1 MELSR
6 FNFTYEYVYNLIEKG
21 VIEDINKVVPVMGG
35 LTLLHIATF
44 NNDKKLVDY
53 LLRKKA
59 DVHSKS
65 QYWGTVLHTAVIME
79 YLAITESL
87 INYGADVN
95 ARLLVFSYVT
105 RYQLTVVKNDEEIPE
120 FLLKRDD
127 DVSTILHQ
135 YKLCTAR
142 TPLQTAVERN
152 KEEMVELLLK
162 SNADPNLDTDT
173 IQTPLIR
180 AILNRNSTII
190 KHFLA
195 YSAAVDSVCVISPLH
210 LAVDIRNSEAVES
223 ILNDGMV
230 NINIVNE
237 RKNSAFHFAVSV
249 KDDNIIRQLL
259 NAGVDINLKNVYDET
274 AFTSEVFRP
283 RKVND
288 TFTEH
293 IAKLSAANFYVNEE
307 NLAVVNSKKFG
318 ELRDQCLSEIE
329 KMKIT
334 YIGTSNVTIYNV
346 LCNKCEHKL
355 AVSLSY
361 VSDSSISDLDIQSLY
376 PLYCGMISYRLK
388 KALGR
393 KKLLVNAISLT
404 NDIFDE
410 IQLPSTFTRDI
421 FKLLTNKDLK
431 KLQ

>member
-1 MELSR
+1 
-6 FNFTYEYVYNLIEKG
+6 
-21 VIEDINKVVPVMGG
+21 MGG

-65 QYWGTVLHTAVIME
+65 QYWGTVLHTAVMME

-95 ARLLVFSYVT
+95 ARLFVPSYVT
-105 RYQLTVVKNDEEIPE
+105 CFPYAVSRNDEEIPE

-127 DVSTILHQ
+127 IVSTILNR
-135 YKLCTAR
+135 YEWCPAR
-142 TPLQTAVERN
+142 TALQIAVDRN
-152 KEEMVELLLK
+152 NEKMVELLLK
-162 SNADPNLDTDT
+162 SNADPNLGPHLDGRLLIIHAI
-173 IQTPLIR
+173 IQGNLLITE
-180 AILNRNSTII
+180 LL
-190 KHFLA
+190 LA
-195 YSAAVDSVCVISPLH
+195 YGADVNSEGGYLSPEESALH
-210 LAVDIRNSEAVES
+210 FAAKVRSSEAVEL
-223 ILNDGMV
+223 ILNDSMV
-230 NINIVNE
+230 DINRVE
-237 RKNSAFHFAVSV
+237 VCKNSALHYAVIE

-259 NAGVDINLKNVYDET
+259 NAGVDINLKNVDGET
-274 AFTSEVFRP
+274 AFTLKIIHSQ
-283 RKVND
+283 KVND

-293 IAKLSAANFYVNEE
+293 IAKLSAANFYVSKE
-307 NLAVVNSKKFG
+307 NLAVVNSEKFG
-318 ELRDQCLSEIE
+318 ELRDQCLSEIK

-334 YIGTSNVTIYNV
+334 YVGTSNVTIYNI

-361 VSDSSISDLDIQSLY
+361 VSDSTISDLDIQSLF
-376 PLYCGMISYRLK
+376 PLYGGMISYRLK

-410 IQLPSTFTRDI
+410 IQLPSTITRDI